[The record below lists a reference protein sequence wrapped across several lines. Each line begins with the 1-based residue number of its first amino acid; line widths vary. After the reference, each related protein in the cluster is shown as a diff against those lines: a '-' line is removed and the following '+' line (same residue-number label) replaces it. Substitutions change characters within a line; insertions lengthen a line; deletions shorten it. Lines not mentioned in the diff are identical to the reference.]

1 MSCFFLCFALALV
14 ASLVIAYVWMH
25 VSLHMAYYCACFVFL
40 GVALM
45 LSFTSAKGH
54 LINLGSFTSY
64 LEIGQKDENANE
76 MLVYMLFNCY

>member
-1 MSCFFLCFALALV
+1 M
-14 ASLVIAYVWMH
+14 IAYTLMP
-25 VSLHMAYYCACFVFL
+25 VSLHMAYRCAYFAFL
-40 GVALM
+40 GVVLM
-45 LSFTSAKGH
+45 LSYTSAKGH